1 MDLPFDDAQDMLADL
16 NPPQQEAVTTT
27 EGPLLILAGAGSGK
41 TRALT
46 YRVAYLIKEK
56 KVNPRSILA
65 ITFTNKAADEMRE
78 RIEALIGK
86 DTAKGMWISTF
97 HSACVKI
104 LRNTIEKLGY
114 KRNFVIYDDDDQET
128 LTNHCLKDL
137 NLDPKRYSPKAV
149 AAAISNAK
157 NELID
162 PDSFASQAQTYF
174 ERIVSEV
181 YHLYQDRLFKNN
193 ALDFDDLIMVTVN
206 ILELYPDILESY
218 QDRFRYIL
226 VDEYQDTN
234 HAQFRLVSLLASK
247 HRNLCVVGDDD
258 QSIYQ
263 FRGANIRNILEFE
276 QDYSDAKVIKLEQN
290 YRSTQAILGAANEVI
305 KNNRGRKPKTLWTA
319 NDTGQGPIWYQAE
332 DEHDEASYVATQIE
346 LLCRRPAA
354 AGRNSKTYKDFAVFY
369 RTNAQSRVFEEV
381 FLSYKLPYK
390 IVGGVK
396 FYERMEIKDILAYL
410 RVIQNPGEGISLKR
424 IINVPKRGIGKTTV
438 DRIDAFSSQNNLSF
452 YEALTKVDKVP
463 ALSES
468 AREKVKEFLS
478 LIGVF
483 FKEKNKKLHE
493 LVEEILDKTGY
504 LQLLKKEG
512 TIEAQSRIENIEEFV
527 AACREFEAESEKG
540 AMPAGRQG
548 LEEFL
553 ERVALITD
561 IDTYEEE
568 ENAVTLMTLHNA
580 KGLEFPVV
588 FMVGME
594 EGLFPHI
601 RSMTNAE
608 ELEEERRLC
617 YVGLT
622 RAQEALYLTSA
633 WSRSLYGGA
642 NYTTHSRFLREIPPE
657 LLESA

>member
-1 MDLPFDDAQDMLADL
+1 MGFSMDLLTDL
-16 NPPQQEAVTTT
+16 NPPQQKAVTAT

-46 YRVAYLIKEK
+46 YRVAHLIKEK

-78 RIEALIGK
+78 RIEALISK
-86 DTAKGMWISTF
+86 DTSQGMWISTF

-104 LRNTIEKLGY
+104 LRSTIEKLGY

-128 LTNHCLKDL
+128 LINHCLKDL
-137 NLDPKRYSPKAV
+137 NLDPKRYSPKSV
-149 AAAISNAK
+149 AATISNAK

-162 PDSFASQAQTYF
+162 PDTFAGQAQTYF

-181 YHLYQDRLFKNN
+181 YHLYQERLFKNN

-206 ILELYPDILESY
+206 IFELYPDILESY

-226 VDEYQDTN
+226 IDEYQDTN

-276 QDYSDAKVIKLEQN
+276 QDYPDAKVIKLEQN
-290 YRSTQAILGAANEVI
+290 YRSTQAILDAANEVI

-346 LLCRRPAA
+346 LLCRRSTR
-354 AGRNSKTYKDFAVFY
+354 AGKSNKAYKDFAVFY

-410 RVIQNPGEGISLKR
+410 RVLQNPAEGVSLKR
-424 IINVPKRGIGKTTV
+424 IINVPKRGIGKTTA
-438 DRIDAFSSQNNLSF
+438 DRIDAFCVQNNLSF
-452 YEALTKVDKVP
+452 YEALTKVGEVP
-463 ALSES
+463 SLSES
-468 AREKVKEFLS
+468 AQEKVKEFLG
-478 LIGVF
+478 LIGIF
-483 FKEKNKKLHE
+483 SKGKNKKLHE

-504 LQLLKKEG
+504 LQLLKQEG

-527 AACREFEAESEKG
+527 AACREFEMESAEG
-540 AMPAGRQG
+540 AMPASRHG

-601 RSMTNAE
+601 RSMTNQA

-633 WSRSLYGGA
+633 WSRSLYGGS

-657 LLESA
+657 LLEST